1 MTPELTALSQEPTT
15 PRPPS
20 RGLGANHEVP
30 GQARDGMS
38 P

>member
-1 MTPELTALSQEPTT
+1 MTPNLTALTQQRPT

-20 RGLGANHEVP
+20 RGLNPNHEVP
-30 GQARDGMS
+30 GQARDGMT